1 MMGFLLLI
9 GSVLSAQAPASA
21 GEGLR
26 AEVAR
31 LVRQLDAPQ
40 LARREAAES
49 ELLRHGPAILD
60 FLPPRD
66 DRLPPEV
73 QQRLGRLRQK
83 LQQAEADAST
93 TASTITL
100 HADNM
105 SLADIL
111 QAFQK
116 QSGNTIVDYRRQFSQ
131 PATDPKLSVDFH
143 KTPFWPALD
152 QLLDQ
157 AGLTLYPYGQPG
169 SLSIVA
175 AVDEK
180 GTARFGHANYS
191 GPFRF
196 EPISVVARR
205 NVREPGI
212 GSLVVTVEAA
222 WEPRL
227 KIIKLTQPMA
237 DVVAMDDRG
246 ERLPV
251 ADRAAQPEVSIGRE
265 ATAVKLD
272 IPLQLPSRDVRQIAS
287 LKGKLLATVPGK
299 IETFRFS
306 KLSDAKNVEQ
316 RIAGVTV
323 TLEKVH
329 RISGN
334 TTSSPHPNPLPKGEG
349 KQCEIRLKVRF
360 DNAGDALASHRQWI
374 FENKAFLESPDGKPI
389 AYETFETTAQSK
401 NEIGLA
407 YRFQTDQPLD
417 TLTFVYQTPGTIVT
431 RAFEYELKEIALP

>member
-1 MMGFLLLI
+1 
-9 GSVLSAQAPASA
+9 
-21 GEGLR
+21 
-26 AEVAR
+26 
-31 LVRQLDAPQ
+31 
-40 LARREAAES
+40 
-49 ELLRHGPAILD
+49 
-60 FLPPRD
+60 
-66 DRLPPEV
+66 
-73 QQRLGRLRQK
+73 
-83 LQQAEADAST
+83 
-93 TASTITL
+93 
-100 HADNM
+100 
-105 SLADIL
+105 
-111 QAFQK
+111 
-116 QSGNTIVDYRRQFSQ
+116 
-131 PATDPKLSVDFH
+131 
-143 KTPFWPALD
+143 
-152 QLLDQ
+152 
-157 AGLTLYPYGQPG
+157 LTLYSYGQPG

-175 AVDEK
+175 AVDKK

-212 GSLVVTVEAA
+212 GSLVVTVEVA

-237 DVVAMDDRG
+237 DVVAIDDRG

-251 ADRAAQPEVSIGRE
+251 ADRAAQPEISIGRE

-272 IPLQLPSRDVRQIAS
+272 VPLQLPSRDVRQIAS

-299 IETFRFS
+299 IETFRFD
-306 KLSDAKNVEQ
+306 KLSDAKNIEQ

-329 RISGN
+329 RLSGN
-334 TTSSPHPNPLPKGEG
+334 RTSSPHPNPLPKGEG
-349 KQCEIRLKVRF
+349 TQSNPLPKREGTQCEIRVKVRF
-360 DNAGDALASHRQWI
+360 DDAGDALASHRQWI
-374 FENKAFLESPDGKPI
+374 FENKAFLERPDGKSI
-389 AYETFETTAQSK
+389 AYQTFETTAQSK

-407 YRFQTDQPLD
+407 YQFHTDQPLD